1 MDHSSIAVIPATA
14 VADPYQSALTQLDA
28 AAERLGF
35 NGAMHQYLRT
45 NRRELCVSLAVR
57 MDDGSTTIFEGCRVQ
72 HNNARGPCKGGI
84 RFHPEV
90 HLNEV
95 KALAMWMTW
104 KCAIANIPYGGG
116 KGGVRVDPKKLSQTE
131 LENLSRAYASAIGP
145 IIGPDRDVPAPDV
158 GTTSQVMAWIM
169 DTYSRE
175 HGAWNPAVVTG
186 KPISISGTVGREAA
200 TGRGIQFVVEEAARY
215 RGLSLQGATVA
226 VQGFGNAGQWSAR
239 LLAGR
244 GCRVVAVSDT
254 SGGIY
259 NGRGLDIEAAVAHK
273 LVANK
278 VATFKGGDQISNND
292 LLTLDVD
299 ILVPAAFEN
308 QITADNAADV
318 KAPIIAEAANGP
330 TTPEADRI
338 LAEKGVF
345 IIPDVLASGGGVV
358 VSYFEWAQNRQG
370 LFWDE
375 EQVNSKL
382 GQVMTTAFREVAA
395 LSDKEKVSMRDAAL
409 MLGVSR
415 VAEAARLRGMH
426 HA

>member
-1 MDHSSIAVIPATA
+1 MNQSRIEAIPATV
-14 VADPYQSALTQLDA
+14 VADPYESALAQFDAVADRLALDD
-28 AAERLGF
+28 
-35 NGAMHQYLRT
+35 AMRQYLRT
-45 NRRELCVSLAVR
+45 NRRELCVSMAIR
-57 MDDGSTTIFEGCRVQ
+57 MDNGSTAIFEGCRVQ

-95 KALAMWMTW
+95 RALAMWMTW

-116 KGGVRVDPKKLSQTE
+116 KGGVRVDYKKLSPTE

-145 IIGPDRDVPAPDV
+145 IIGPDRDIPAPDV
-158 GTTSQVMAWIM
+158 GTTPQVMAWIM

-186 KPISISGTVGREAA
+186 KPVNISGTLGREAA
-200 TGRGIQFVVEEAARY
+200 TGRGLQFVVEEAARD
-215 RGLSLQGATVA
+215 RGLALDGATVA

-239 LLAGR
+239 LLAGQ

-259 NGRGLDIEAAVAHK
+259 NGRGLDLEAAVAHK
-273 LVANK
+273 LATNK
-278 VATFKGGDQISNND
+278 VATFNDGDQISNDD

-308 QITADNAADV
+308 QITAANAADV
-318 KAPIIAEAANGP
+318 KAPLIAEAANGP

-338 LAEKGVF
+338 LAEKGTF
-345 IIPDVLASGGGVV
+345 IVPDVLASGGGVV

-370 LFWDE
+370 MFWDE
-375 EQVNSKL
+375 EQVNTRLS
-382 GQVMTTAFREVAA
+382 QVMRTAFREVAA
-395 LSDKEKVSMRDAAL
+395 LSEKEKVTMRDAAL
-409 MLGVSR
+409 MLGISR
-415 VAEAARLRGMH
+415 VADAARLRGMH

>member
-1 MDHSSIAVIPATA
+1 MDQTSIQTIPATV
-14 VADPYQSALTQLDA
+14 VADPYDSALAQFDA
-28 AAERLGF
+28 AADRLGID
-35 NGAMHQYLRT
+35 GAMRRYLRT
-45 NRRELCVSLAVR
+45 NRRELSVSLPVR

-84 RFHPEV
+84 RFHPDV

-95 KALAMWMTW
+95 RALAMWMTW

-116 KGGVRVDPKKLSQTE
+116 KGGVRVDYKRLSLTE
-131 LENLSRAYASAIGP
+131 LENLSRGYASAIGP

-158 GTTSQVMAWIM
+158 GTTPQVMAWIM

-186 KPISISGTVGREAA
+186 KPVNVSGTLGREAA

-215 RGLSLQGATVA
+215 RGLSLEGATVA
-226 VQGFGNAGQWSAR
+226 VQGFGNAGQWAAR
-239 LLAGR
+239 LLANQ

-259 NGRGLDIEAAVAHK
+259 NGHGLDVEAAIAHK
-273 LVANK
+273 LTANK
-278 VATFKGGDQISNND
+278 VATFKDGDQITNND

-308 QITADNAADV
+308 QITAANAADV
-318 KAPIIAEAANGP
+318 KAGIIAEAANGP

-338 LAEKGVF
+338 LAEKKTLIV
-345 IIPDVLASGGGVV
+345 PDILASGGGVV

-370 LFWDE
+370 VFWTE
-375 EQVNSKL
+375 EQVNTNLSQVMKAAF
-382 GQVMTTAFREVAA
+382 GQVAGLAE
-395 LSDKEKVSMRDAAL
+395 KENVSMRDAAL
-409 MLGVSR
+409 MLGISR
-415 VAEAARLRGMH
+415 VAEAARLRGMQ